1 MLKVNGTPG
10 LYIVFEG
17 IGGSGKDAQVALLAA
32 RVQREMP
39 GTKFIVTREPGGTED
54 GQRIRK
60 RLLSDE
66 TLTSEDEVK
75 LFIEDRVLNQ
85 ERVVLPALQEGSI
98 VIQNRSFVSNMAYQ
112 GHGKGLGIE
121 RVLEANLAVVSKVPP
136 DVIVFLD
143 VGWEVGKGRF
153 GKAENDKFDQ
163 ETVNFWKRVET
174 GYLQSVHRVVEVL
187 PTKVLTIEDKT
198 GGLNILDTHR
208 KIWQG
213 LEPHMDLLWRI
224 REGLVTHSFLIEG
237 VGRPQRERV

>member
-17 IGGSGKDAQVALLAA
+17 IGGSGKDTHVALLSE
-32 RVQREMP
+32 RIRREMS
-39 GTKFIVTREPGGTED
+39 GTKFTVTREPGGTEE
-54 GQRIRK
+54 GQKIRR
-60 RLLSDE
+60 RLLSDR
-66 TLTSEDEVK
+66 TLTREEEVG
-75 LFIEDRVLNQ
+75 LFVEDRILNQ
-85 ERVVLPALQEGSI
+85 EQVVLPALREGSV

-143 VGWEVGKGRF
+143 IGWEIGKGRF

-163 ETVNFWKRVET
+163 ETVNFWQRVET
-174 GYLQSVHRVVEVL
+174 GYLQSVRRVAEVF
-187 PTKVLTIEDKT
+187 PTRVLTIEDKT
-198 GGLNILDTHR
+198 GRLNILDTHR

-224 REGLVTHSFLIEG
+224 REGLVTHSLSIEG
-237 VGRPQRERV
+237 VGRQQKERV